1 MPSYPRRVLIL
12 SLILASTL
20 PLAGLS
26 ACASRPNVILSASP
40 CSTLVPESWKAGVP
54 APDLPGG
61 STAGEWAAFADSAV
75 GRLDIANGRALDGM
89 RIVEACEARDK
100 ASAEALKP
108 KPWWRFAM

>member
-20 PLAGLS
+20 PFVG
-26 ACASRPNVILSASP
+26 ACASGRPSVTLLASP
-40 CSTLVPESWKAGVP
+40 CSSLVPTEWREGVP
-54 APDLPGG
+54 APALPSG
-61 STAGEWAAFADSAV
+61 STAGDWAAFADAAV
-75 GRLDIANGRALDGM
+75 GALDRSNGRTVDGL

-108 KPWWRFAM
+108 KPWWRFGG